1 MKFLK
6 ELRISLV
13 GNIRDYGMYFALAA
27 ITILFTILT
36 GGLFISPNNI
46 FNIIVQT
53 GYIGVMAVGMTL
65 IIVIRHIDLS
75 VGSVLGFASAVAAVL
90 MLKTGANSG
99 LALITAIGF
108 GILAGGITGM
118 LVANVGIPAFV
129 ASLAGMFIYR
139 GMMFQV
145 LSANGGAAVRFKSPF
160 IDAVGNGAIPR
171 LFEIGPYAGSTI
183 IIGLILILLNVYF
196 QMKRRKEQKNYG
208 FDIDSNGLFIIKLS
222 FISIIIISFTL
233 QLASGR
239 GFPVTLIIL
248 GIVVGIYHYVTTKTV
263 LGRHIYAVGGNPEAA
278 ELSGIDVK
286 KITLIVFASMGL
298 LAGLAGFMYAARLNS
313 ATLTAGRGLE
323 LFAIAGAFVGGV
335 SAAGG
340 IGKITGS
347 MIGALVIMS
356 LSNGM
361 QMLGVATDTKD
372 IVIGVVLVLA
382 VIFDIK
388 TRNINKKMI
397 VED

>member
-1 MKFLK
+1 
-6 ELRISLV
+6 
-13 GNIRDYGMYFALAA
+13 MYLALAI
-27 ITILFTILT
+27 ITVLFTILT
-36 GGLFISPNNI
+36 DGLFISPNNI
-46 FNIIVQT
+46 YNIIIQT

-65 IIVIRHIDLS
+65 VIVIRHIDLS
-75 VGSVLGFASAVAAVL
+75 IGSVLGFASAVSAIL
-90 MLKTGANSG
+90 MLKTGINSVTALLIA
-99 LALITAIGF
+99 LAF
-108 GILAGGITGM
+108 GALAGTITGL
-118 LVANVGIPAFV
+118 LVARIGIPAFV

-145 LSANGGAAVRFKSPF
+145 LSVNGGAAVRFKDSF
-160 IDAVGNGAIPR
+160 IDAIGNGAIPR
-171 LFEIGPYAGSTI
+171 LFEIGPYAGLTVV
-183 IIGLILILLNVYF
+183 IGVLFIALFIYGQIKNRKVQLNYKFEVDSFALFMIKLVFVSVIILL
-196 QMKRRKEQKNYG
+196 
-208 FDIDSNGLFIIKLS
+208 
-222 FISIIIISFTL
+222 FTL
-233 QLASGR
+233 QMAIGR
-239 GFPVTLIIL
+239 GFPVTLA
-248 GIVVGIYHYVTTKTV
+248 VVGIVIAIFHFVTTKTV

-286 KITLIVFASMGL
+286 KITIIVFAAMGL

-335 SAAGG
+335 SAGGG

-347 MIGALVIMS
+347 IIGALVIMS

-382 VIFDIK
+382 VVFDIY
-388 TRNINKKMI
+388 TRNIKHK
-397 VED
+397 

>member
-1 MKFLK
+1 MNFFK
-6 ELRISLV
+6 ELKMSLV
-13 GNIRDYGMYFALAA
+13 SNIRDYGMYFALAF
-27 ITILFTILT
+27 IVVLFTYLT
-36 GGLFISPNNI
+36 RGLFISPNNI
-46 FNIIVQT
+46 YNIIIQT

-65 IIVIRHIDLS
+65 VIVIRHIDLS
-75 VGSVLGFASAVAAVL
+75 VGSILGCASAVSAII
-90 MLKTGANSG
+90 MLTMGASSIVALFVAMAFG
-99 LALITAIGF
+99 LVA
-108 GILAGGITGM
+108 GIITGV
-118 LVANVGIPAFV
+118 LVAKVGMPAFV

-139 GMMFQV
+139 GLMFQA
-145 LSANGGAAVRFKSPF
+145 LSANGGSAVRFKSAF

-171 LFEIGPYAGSTI
+171 LFEIGPYAGLTVLI
-183 IIGLILILLNVYF
+183 GVGLIAFLIYNKAKY
-196 QMKRRKEQKNYG
+196 RRVQKNYG
-208 FDIDSNGLFIIKLS
+208 FSVDSNALFLLKLAS
-222 FISIIIISFTL
+222 VSIIILVFTL
-233 QLASGR
+233 QLAAGR
-239 GFPVTLIIL
+239 GFPVTLVIL
-248 GIVVGIYHYVTTKTV
+248 GFVVGLYHFITTNTV

-286 KITLIVFASMGL
+286 KITIIVFASMGL

-340 IGKITGS
+340 VGRVTGS

-372 IVIGVVLVLA
+372 IVIGIVLVLA

-388 TRNINKKMI
+388 TRDIKAK
-397 VED
+397 E

>member
-1 MKFLK
+1 MNFFK
-6 ELRISLV
+6 ELKMSLV
-13 GNIRDYGMYFALAA
+13 SNIRDYGMYFALAV
-27 ITILFTILT
+27 IVVLFTYLT
-36 GGLFISPNNI
+36 GGRFVSPNNI
-46 FNIIVQT
+46 YNIIIQT

-65 IIVIRHIDLS
+65 VIVIRHIDLS
-75 VGSVLGFASAVAAVL
+75 VGSILGCASAVSAII
-90 MLKTGANSG
+90 MLTMGASSIVALLVAMAFG
-99 LALITAIGF
+99 LLAGIIT
-108 GILAGGITGM
+108 GIL
-118 LVANVGIPAFV
+118 VARVGIPAFV

-139 GMMFQV
+139 GLMFQA
-145 LSANGGAAVRFKSPF
+145 LSANGGSAVRFKSDF

-171 LFEIGPYAGSTI
+171 LFEIGPYAGLTVV
-183 IIGLILILLNVYF
+183 IGLGLIGFLIYNKAKY
-196 QMKRRKEQKNYG
+196 RRVQKNYG
-208 FDIDSNGLFIIKLS
+208 FSVDSSALFLLKLAS
-222 FISIIIISFTL
+222 VSIIILVFTL
-233 QLASGR
+233 QLAAGR
-239 GFPVTLIIL
+239 GFAVILVIL
-248 GIVVGIYHYVTTKTV
+248 GLVFGIYHFITTNTV

-286 KITLIVFASMGL
+286 KITIIVFASMGL

-340 IGKITGS
+340 VGRVTGS

-372 IVIGVVLVLA
+372 IVIGIVLVLA

-388 TRNINKKMI
+388 TRDIKVK
-397 VED
+397 E

>member
-1 MKFLK
+1 MNFFK
-6 ELRISLV
+6 ELKMSLV
-13 GNIRDYGMYFALAA
+13 SNIRDYGMYFALAF
-27 ITILFTILT
+27 IVVLFTYLT
-36 GGLFISPNNI
+36 RGRFISPNNI
-46 FNIIVQT
+46 YNIIIQT

-65 IIVIRHIDLS
+65 VIVIRHIDLS
-75 VGSVLGFASAVAAVL
+75 VGSILGCASAVSAII
-90 MLKTGANSG
+90 MLTMGANSIV
-99 LALITAIGF
+99 ALFVAMIF
-108 GILAGGITGM
+108 GMLAGIITGV
-118 LVANVGIPAFV
+118 LVARVGIPAFV

-139 GMMFQV
+139 GLMFQA
-145 LSANGGAAVRFKSPF
+145 LSANGGSAVRFKSDF

-171 LFEIGPYAGSTI
+171 LFEIGPYAGLTVV
-183 IIGLILILLNVYF
+183 IGLLLIMFFIYNQSKY
-196 QMKRRKEQKNYG
+196 RKVQKNYG
-208 FDIDSNGLFIIKLS
+208 FSVDSNALFLLKLAS
-222 FISIIIISFTL
+222 VAIIILAFTL
-233 QLASGR
+233 QLAAGR
-239 GFPVTLIIL
+239 GFPVTLVIL
-248 GIVVGIYHYVTTKTV
+248 GIVVGIYHFITTNTV

-286 KITLIVFASMGL
+286 KITIIVFASMGL
-298 LAGLAGFMYAARLNS
+298 LAGLAGFMYASRLNS

-340 IGKITGS
+340 VGRVTGS

-372 IVIGVVLVLA
+372 IVIGIVLVLA

-388 TRNINKKMI
+388 TRDIKVK
-397 VED
+397 E

>member
-1 MKFLK
+1 M
-6 ELRISLV
+6 SLV
-13 GNIRDYGMYFALAA
+13 SNIRDYGMYFALAF
-27 ITILFTILT
+27 IVVLFTYLT
-36 GGLFISPNNI
+36 RGLFISPNNI
-46 FNIIVQT
+46 YNIIIQT

-65 IIVIRHIDLS
+65 VIVIRHIDLS
-75 VGSVLGFASAVAAVL
+75 VGSILGCASAVSAII
-90 MLKTGANSG
+90 MLTMGASSIVALFVAMAFG
-99 LALITAIGF
+99 LVA
-108 GILAGGITGM
+108 GIITGV
-118 LVANVGIPAFV
+118 LVAKVGMPAFV

-139 GMMFQV
+139 GLMFQA
-145 LSANGGAAVRFKSPF
+145 LSANGGSAVRFKSAF

-171 LFEIGPYAGSTI
+171 LFEIGPYAGLTVLI
-183 IIGLILILLNVYF
+183 GVGLIAFLIYNKAKY
-196 QMKRRKEQKNYG
+196 RRVQKNYG
-208 FDIDSNGLFIIKLS
+208 FSVDSNALFLLKLAS
-222 FISIIIISFTL
+222 VSIIILVFTL
-233 QLASGR
+233 QLAAGR
-239 GFPVTLIIL
+239 GFPVTLVIL
-248 GIVVGIYHYVTTKTV
+248 GFVVGLYHFITTNTV

-286 KITLIVFASMGL
+286 KITIIVFASMGL

-340 IGKITGS
+340 VGRVTGS

-372 IVIGVVLVLA
+372 IVIGIVLVLA

-388 TRNINKKMI
+388 TRDIKAK
-397 VED
+397 E

>member
-1 MKFLK
+1 MNFIK
-6 ELRISLV
+6 ELKTSLV
-13 GNIRDYGMYFALAA
+13 SNIRDYGMYLALAV
-27 ITILFTILT
+27 IMILFTILT
-36 GGLFISPNNI
+36 DGLFISPNNLY
-46 FNIIVQT
+46 NIIIQT

-65 IIVIRHIDLS
+65 VIVIRHIDLS
-75 VGSVLGFASAVAAVL
+75 VGSVLGFASAASAIL
-90 MLKTGANSG
+90 MLKLGMSSG
-99 LALITAIGF
+99 MALLIAMAFGTLAGLITG
-108 GILAGGITGM
+108 T
-118 LVANVGIPAFV
+118 LVAKVGIPAFV

-160 IDAVGNGAIPR
+160 INAVGNGAIPR
-171 LFEIGPYAGSTI
+171 LFDIGPYAGLTTI
-183 IIGLILILLNVYF
+183 IGVLLIAIFVYSQFRNRRIQQNYDFKVDSFPLFMTKMIFVSAIILW
-196 QMKRRKEQKNYG
+196 
-208 FDIDSNGLFIIKLS
+208 
-222 FISIIIISFTL
+222 FTL
-233 QLASGR
+233 KLAAGR
-239 GFPVTLIIL
+239 GFPVTLAVL
-248 GIVVGIYHYVTTKTV
+248 GIVVGVYHFVTTKTV

-286 KITLIVFASMGL
+286 KVTIIVFASMGL

-335 SAAGG
+335 SAGG
-340 IGKITGS
+340 GVGKVTGS
-347 MIGALVIMS
+347 IIGALVIMS

-382 VIFDIK
+382 VVFDIY
-388 TRNINKKMI
+388 TRKFNKG
-397 VED
+397 

>member
-1 MKFLK
+1 MNFIK
-6 ELRISLV
+6 ELKTSLV
-13 GNIRDYGMYFALAA
+13 SNIRDYGMYLALAI
-27 ITILFTILT
+27 ITVLFTILT

-46 FNIIVQT
+46 YNIIIQT
-53 GYIGVMAVGMTL
+53 GYIGVLAVGMTL
-65 IIVIRHIDLS
+65 VIVIRHIDLS
-75 VGSVLGFASAVAAVL
+75 VGSVLGFASAVSAIL
-90 MLKTGANSG
+90 MLKTGVDSG
-99 LALITAIGF
+99 VALLIALAF
-108 GILAGGITGM
+108 GALAGSITGT
-118 LVANVGIPAFV
+118 LVAWVGIPAFV

-145 LSANGGAAVRFKSPF
+145 LSSNGGAAVRFKDPF

-171 LFEIGPYAGSTI
+171 LFEIGPYAGLTTL
-183 IIGLILILLNVYF
+183 IGL
-196 QMKRRKEQKNYG
+196 
-208 FDIDSNGLFIIKLS
+208 LFIALFIYGQFRNRKIQQNYEFKVDSFALFISKLS
-222 FISIIIISFTL
+222 FVSIIILLFTL
-233 QLASGR
+233 QLAVGR
-239 GFPVTLIIL
+239 GFPVTLV
-248 GIVVGIYHYVTTKTV
+248 VVGIVIAIFHFVTTKTV

-286 KITLIVFASMGL
+286 KITVIVFAAMGL

-347 MIGALVIMS
+347 IIGALVIMS

-382 VIFDIK
+382 VIFDIY
-388 TRNINKKMI
+388 TRNINK
-397 VED
+397 E

>member
-1 MKFLK
+1 MNFINELK
-6 ELRISLV
+6 TSLV
-13 GNIRDYGMYFALAA
+13 SNIRDYGMYLALAV
-27 ITILFTILT
+27 ITVVFTFRT

-46 FNIIVQT
+46 YNIIIQT

-65 IIVIRHIDLS
+65 VIVIRHIDLS
-75 VGSVLGFASAVAAVL
+75 IGSVLGFASAVSAIL
-90 MLKTGANSG
+90 MLKTGINSVTALLIA
-99 LALITAIGF
+99 LAF
-108 GILAGGITGM
+108 GALAGTITGL
-118 LVANVGIPAFV
+118 LVARIGIPAFV

-145 LSANGGAAVRFKSPF
+145 LSVNGGAAVRFKDPF
-160 IDAVGNGAIPR
+160 IDAIGNGAIPR
-171 LFEIGPYAGSTI
+171 LFEIGPYAGSTVV
-183 IIGLILILLNVYF
+183 IGVLLIVLFAYGRVKDRKIQQNYKFEVDSFALFMMKLLFV
-196 QMKRRKEQKNYG
+196 
-208 FDIDSNGLFIIKLS
+208 
-222 FISIIIISFTL
+222 SIIILLFTL
-233 QLASGR
+233 QMALGR
-239 GFPVTLIIL
+239 GFPVTLA
-248 GIVVGIYHYVTTKTV
+248 VVGLVIAIFHFVTTKTV

-286 KITLIVFASMGL
+286 KITIIVFAAMGL

-335 SAAGG
+335 SAGGG

-347 MIGALVIMS
+347 IIGALVIMS

-382 VIFDIK
+382 VVFDIY
-388 TRNINKKMI
+388 TRNLKH
-397 VED
+397 

>member
-1 MKFLK
+1 MNFFK
-6 ELRISLV
+6 ELKMSLV
-13 GNIRDYGMYFALAA
+13 SNIRDYGMYFALAV
-27 ITILFTILT
+27 IVVLFTYLT
-36 GGLFISPNNI
+36 RGRFISPNNI
-46 FNIIVQT
+46 YNIIIQT

-65 IIVIRHIDLS
+65 VIVIRHIDLS
-75 VGSVLGFASAVAAVL
+75 VGSILGCASAVSAII
-90 MLKTGANSG
+90 MLTMGASSIM
-99 LALITAIGF
+99 ALFVAMAF
-108 GILAGGITGM
+108 GVVAGIITGV
-118 LVANVGIPAFV
+118 LVARVGIPAFV

-139 GMMFQV
+139 GLMFQA
-145 LSANGGAAVRFKSPF
+145 LSANGGSAVRFKSDF

-171 LFEIGPYAGSTI
+171 LFEIGPYAGLTVV
-183 IIGLILILLNVYF
+183 IGLLLIAFFIYNQAKY
-196 QMKRRKEQKNYG
+196 RKVQKNYG
-208 FDIDSNGLFIIKLS
+208 FSVDSNALFLFKLAAVA
-222 FISIIIISFTL
+222 IIILVFTL
-233 QLASGR
+233 QLAAGR
-239 GFPVTLIIL
+239 GFPVTLVIL
-248 GIVVGIYHYVTTKTV
+248 GMVVGIYHFITTNTV

-286 KITLIVFASMGL
+286 KITIIVFASMGL

-340 IGKITGS
+340 VGRVTGS

-372 IVIGVVLVLA
+372 IVIGIVLVLA

-388 TRNINKKMI
+388 TRDIKVK
-397 VED
+397 E